1 MSAALSK
8 VVRSAAKPGA
18 SVSRAWLR
26 AFELTAPIP
35 RQRGRVLPVVVDELG
50 CRLGDKPAL
59 LSDRECF
66 SYLELAKRARRYTR
80 WALAEGVAKGD
91 VVGLLMPNRPEYLAI
106 WLGVTRV
113 GGVVALFNTNL
124 VGQSLAHCIQAASA
138 KHLIV
143 AAEFADALDTA
154 LPNLA
159 APPQVWIHR
168 GLRSNRVS
176 PTRKQGTDIDE
187 KIENLADTPL
197 EAGELRDITIDDRA
211 LYIFTS
217 GTTGMPKAANVSHA
231 RVMQWGSWF
240 AGMMEAT
247 GNDRLYNCLPMY
259 HSVGGVLAP
268 GAMLAA
274 GGSLVVR
281 EKFSASQFWS
291 DIIRWECTAF
301 QYIGELCRY
310 LLHCPHAENE
320 TAHRLRLACGNGLA
334 AGVWEAFQKRFRIP
348 QILEFYAAT
357 EGGLSLFNVQGKP
370 GAIGHIPQYLAHR
383 FAPALVAFDFDKN
396 DPSRDENGFCI
407 RCGVNE
413 PGEAIVKVQNDPAS
427 AGSRFEGYTSPAE
440 TKKRILADVFAAGD
454 AWVRTGDLM
463 RQDAQGFFYFVDRVG
478 DTFRWKGENVA
489 TSEVAQ
495 ELCAFEG
502 ILHAG
507 VYGVAIPGADGRA
520 GMAAIVCEGELDLA
534 ALRRHLADRLPA
546 YARPLFLR
554 VCPQAEITGTFKY
567 AKADLIRQGFNPS
580 ECADPLYFDHPEL
593 RAYAVLDA
601 PVYESILAGAIRL

>member
-1 MSAALSK
+1 MSAALSESGQATA
-8 VVRSAAKPGA
+8 RPGA

-26 AFELTAPIP
+26 ALELTAPIP
-35 RQRGRVLPVVVDELG
+35 CQRERVLPAIVDELG
-50 CRLGDKPAL
+50 DRLGDKPAL

-66 SYLELAKRARRYTR
+66 TYSDLAGRARRYAR
-80 WALAEGVAKGD
+80 WALAQGMARGD

-113 GGVVALFNTNL
+113 GGVVALLNTNL
-124 VGQSLAHCIQAASA
+124 AGQSLAHCIQATSA

-143 AAEFADALDTA
+143 AAELADAAGMALSHLATPPRVWLHGGRPGIDDEIERLD
-154 LPNLA
+154 A
-159 APPQVWIHR
+159 A
-168 GLRSNRVS
+168 
-176 PTRKQGTDIDE
+176 
-187 KIENLADTPL
+187 PL
-197 EAGELRDITIDDRA
+197 EAGELREITIDDRA
-211 LYIFTS
+211 LYIYTS
-217 GTTGMPKAANVSHA
+217 GSTGLPKAVNVSHA
-231 RVMQWGSWF
+231 RVMQWALWF
-240 AGMMEAT
+240 AGMMGAQQS
-247 GNDRLYNCLPMY
+247 DRLYNCLPMY

-281 EKFSASQFWS
+281 ERFSASQFWG
-291 DIIRWECTAF
+291 DVIRWECTAF

-310 LLHCPHAENE
+310 LLHRPPAENE

-370 GAIGHIPQYLAHR
+370 GAIGHIPPYLGHR
-383 FAPALVAFDFDKN
+383 FAPALVAFDFGKDQ
-396 DPSRDENGFCI
+396 PVRDEQDFCI

-413 PGEAIVKVQNDPAS
+413 PGEAIVAMKTDPAS
-427 AGSRFEGYTSPAE
+427 AGSRFEGYTSAAE
-440 TKKRILADVFAAGD
+440 TEKRILRHVFAPGD

-463 RQDAQGFFYFVDRVG
+463 RRDEKGFFYFVDRVG

-495 ELCAFEG
+495 ALCAFEG
-502 ILHAG
+502 ILHAS
-507 VYGVAIPGADGRA
+507 VYGVAIPGTEGRA
-520 GMAAIVCEGELDLA
+520 GMAAVVCDGRPDLA
-534 ALRRHLADRLPA
+534 ALHRHLAERLPA

-554 VCPQAEITGTFKY
+554 LCPQAQVTGTFKY
-567 AKADLIRQGFNPS
+567 AKTELVRQGFNPGQ
-580 ECADPLYFDHPEL
+580 CTDPLYFDHPEP
-593 RAYAVLDA
+593 RAYVALDA
-601 PVYESILAGAIRL
+601 PLYDSILAGAIRL